1 MNTINQSYRP
11 ATYWPASLTPEQL
24 LSRIRGQR
32 RQQIARELYENSGFT
47 ALNEFLVKEG
57 LAEDERAAWGAVG
70 PWNMGG
76 EYLPELDAGEVEIAR
91 ISMASTTSD
100 QISVRARQ
108 QDGSIRYRIVGEYEE
123 EEGMRL
129 IMPFDTSEQPL
140 TLGRLMELIDGACIP
155 GDVYSGGVFTS
166 SWEMTREF
174 STDEDEIVNFLS
186 LSSPFY
192 PEIDACYRELA
203 ENWLQ
208 ERRLEEGYDLEE
220 ETEDA

>member
-1 MNTINQSYRP
+1 MNTIDLSYRP
-11 ATYWPASLTPEQL
+11 DTYWPDSLTPEQL
-24 LSRIRGQR
+24 LSRIRGQQ
-32 RQQIARELYENSGFT
+32 RQQIARELYETSGFT

-57 LAEDERAAWGAVG
+57 LAEAERAAWGAVG

-76 EYLPELDAGEVEIAR
+76 EYLPELDAGEIEIAR
-91 ISMASTTSD
+91 ISMDSTTGD

-108 QDGSIRYRIVGEYEE
+108 HEGSIRYRIVGEYED

-129 IMPFDTSEQPL
+129 ILSFDSSEQPL

-155 GDVYSGGVFTS
+155 GHVYSGGILTS
-166 SWEMTREF
+166 SWEMTAEF
-174 STDEDEIVNFLS
+174 SSDEDEIVSFLS

-192 PEIDACYRELA
+192 AQIEACYRELA
-203 ENWLQ
+203 EDWLAD
-208 ERRLEEGYDLEE
+208 RRREAGYDLEE